1 MTTCEPGPANHP
13 KLNIA
18 HFAISAIFKNV
29 KNNNKLAEILLV
41 VGDIKMG
48 TGIGRSCPTL
58 MKMSLNQIWGS
69 KVAKNMFCAC
79 LLVFPV
85 ACVVAPQIS
94 APKPVV
100 VTLPPGT
107 TSAKI
112 QRTLDLLPERGGSVV
127 LSPGTFEIRQPI
139 VLQRDHQ
146 TLRGS
151 GMATIL
157 HLADGANCPVII
169 LGKPVNHPRST
180 VKDLRV
186 SDLFIDGNR
195 SHQTHEL
202 WRLRGEGSEIRNN
215 GITVQ
220 NVSDSQ
226 VEHVTCARCRSGGLV
241 TTLGVRRL
249 TVRDLNAFDNE
260 FDGLACYQTENC
272 LFTGL
277 RLYNNPGAGISL
289 DLAFNHNIVSNAI
302 LIANDLGIFMRAS
315 RDNRFNNITIRRS
328 QHYGVFMAHS
338 EKPTGRGW
346 QPIPR
351 TECVH
356 NSFTNLMAS
365 NCGSAGF
372 RVNNTTCTNNI
383 IVAAHFHDNVQ
394 GSFSLVQPNLVNLQ

>member
-1 MTTCEPGPANHP
+1 M
-13 KLNIA
+13 
-18 HFAISAIFKNV
+18 ISAIFKNV

-260 FDGLACYQTENC
+260 FDGLACYQTEDC

>member
-1 MTTCEPGPANHP
+1 
-13 KLNIA
+13 
-18 HFAISAIFKNV
+18 
-29 KNNNKLAEILLV
+29 
-41 VGDIKMG
+41 
-48 TGIGRSCPTL
+48 
-58 MKMSLNQIWGS
+58 MKMSLNRIWGS

-79 LLVFPV
+79 LLIFPV

-100 VTLPPGT
+100 VTLPRGV
-107 TSAKI
+107 TSAEI
-112 QRTLDLLPERGGSVV
+112 QQALDRLPERGGAVV

-151 GMATIL
+151 GEATIL
-157 HLADGANCPVII
+157 RLADGANCPVII
-169 LGKPVNHPRST
+169 LGKPVNNPHST
-180 VKDLRV
+180 VKDLHI

-195 SHQTHEL
+195 SHQQHEL

-220 NVSDSQ
+220 NVSDSG
-226 VEHVTCARCRSGGLV
+226 VEHVISARCRSGGLV
-241 TTLGVRRL
+241 TTRNVRRL
-249 TVRDLNAFDNE
+249 TVRDYTAFDNE

-289 DLAFNHNIVSNAI
+289 DLAFNHNIVSNAV
-302 LIANDLGIFMRAS
+302 LTANDLGIFMRAS
-315 RDNRFNNITIRRS
+315 RDNRFYNITIRRS

>member
-1 MTTCEPGPANHP
+1 
-13 KLNIA
+13 
-18 HFAISAIFKNV
+18 
-29 KNNNKLAEILLV
+29 
-41 VGDIKMG
+41 
-48 TGIGRSCPTL
+48 
-58 MKMSLNQIWGS
+58 MKMSLNQIRGL
-69 KVAKNMFCAC
+69 KAAKNTLCVC
-79 LLVFPV
+79 LVVFST
-85 ACVVAPQIS
+85 AGVVAPQIP
-94 APKPVV
+94 ALKPVI
-100 VTLPPGT
+100 VTLPAGV
-107 TSAKI
+107 TSAEI
-112 QRTLDLLPERGGSVV
+112 QRTLDLLPERGGEVV
-127 LSPGTFEIRQPI
+127 LPPGTFEVRQPI

-169 LGKPVNHPRST
+169 LGQPVNHPSST

-195 SHQTHEL
+195 SHQPHEL

-249 TVRDLNAFDNE
+249 TVRDYTAFDNE
-260 FDGLACYQTENC
+260 FDGLACYYTTDC
-272 LFTGL
+272 LFTDL
-277 RLYNNPGAGISL
+277 RLHDNPGAGISL
-289 DLAFNHNIVSNAI
+289 DLAFNHNVISNAV
-302 LIANDLGIFMRAS
+302 LADNDLGIFMRQS
-315 RDNRFNNITIRRS
+315 CDNRFYNITIRRS
-328 QHYGVFMAHS
+328 HQYGVFMAQS

-351 TECVH
+351 TECTH

-365 NCGSAGF
+365 NCGRAGF

-383 IVAAHFHDNVQ
+383 IVAAQFHDNVQ
-394 GSFSLVQPNLVNLQ
+394 GGFSLVQPNLVNLQ